1 MLLSDPNMTSRR
13 NLQEVPMGDD
23 NRPTPTRTVTSLAVS
38 AACGLMFGFAIEK
51 GKGSK
56 EHIIFFLLMKLH
68 SGTVYI
74 YTVPK
79 HADLI
84 VHVY

>member
-1 MLLSDPNMTSRR
+1 MTTAQPPPEPLHPWQYLQLAASCLGLQLKKEKVQKNTLLFFSINEICT
-13 NLQEVPMGDD
+13 
-23 NRPTPTRTVTSLAVS
+23 AV
-38 AACGLMFGFAIEK
+38 L
-51 GKGSK
+51 
-56 EHIIFFLLMKLH
+56 
-68 SGTVYI
+68 YI

>member
-1 MLLSDPNMTSRR
+1 MTTAQPPPEPLHPWQY
-13 NLQEVPMGDD
+13 LQ
-23 NRPTPTRTVTSLAVS
+23 LAAS
-38 AACGLMFGFAIEK
+38 CLGLQLKKEK
-51 GKGSK
+51 VQKNTLF
-56 EHIIFFLLMKLH
+56 FFLLMKLH